1 MPFSFNAAELCVVT
15 IKEQPWTRAMEARRA
30 LEYNKKTT
38 DVVKQLCSRENY
50 SQKY

>member
-1 MPFSFNAAELCVVT
+1 MPFSFNAVELWVVT
-15 IKEQPWTRAMEARRA
+15 INEQPWARAREAHRA
-30 LEYNKKTT
+30 LEYNKKTV